1 MTGHAAAV
9 AAVLV
14 ALALAVGGGVRRAHG
29 PVTGQSASVRRVDPR
44 RLIPAV
50 VGLVVALAVGG
61 WVGLVVGAL
70 ASAGV
75 HRWLARR
82 PPRANTLA
90 DRRCAVDLPYSA
102 DLLAAVLRA
111 GAPPD
116 VAARM
121 VGVAIGGPLGERLTW
136 VSRALRLGTPAEQ
149 AWAYLGNVAG
159 GDRLAQAAARS
170 EHSGAAFA
178 GALQRVAE
186 DLRAT
191 RLSTADAAARRAG
204 VLIVLPLGLCFL
216 PAFVLAGLVPVIVA
230 VLGDVLS
237 P

>member
-1 MTGHAAAV
+1 
-9 AAVLV
+9 
-14 ALALAVGGGVRRAHG
+14 
-29 PVTGQSASVRRVDPR
+29 
-44 RLIPAV
+44 
-50 VGLVVALAVGG
+50 VVALGTGG
-61 WVGLVVGAL
+61 WSGLVLGL
-70 ASAGV
+70 LTGAGV
-75 HRWLARR
+75 HRWLSRR
-82 PPRANTLA
+82 PSRTAVLA
-90 DRRCAVDLPYSA
+90 DRHAAADLPYSA

-121 VGVAIGGPLGERLTW
+121 VGLAIGGPLGERLTQ
-136 VSRALRLGTPAEQ
+136 VSRALRLGTPAGQ
-149 AWAYLGNVAG
+149 AWAYLGDIAG
-159 GDRLAQAAARS
+159 GARLAQAAARS

-178 GALQRVAE
+178 GALHRVAE
-186 DLRAT
+186 DLRST
-191 RLSTADAAARRAG
+191 RLATVDAAARRAG